1 MIINTKYFGL
11 IADITNKK
19 EEQISIEEKNTTVA
33 FLKSVMETNYP
44 DLKKTNY
51 SIAVN
56 QAIASTATSI
66 KDHDEIALLPPF
78 AGG

>member
-19 EEQISIEEKNTTVA
+19 EEKLQLDGGKMSVA
-33 FLKSVMETNYP
+33 SLKLLMENNYP
-44 DLKKTNY
+44 DLKKTTY

-56 QAIASTATSI
+56 QTMVEEETFLNEQDIIAF
-66 KDHDEIALLPPF
+66 LPPF

>member
-19 EEQISIEEKNTTVA
+19 EEQVTLDETNTTVA
-33 FLKSVMETNYP
+33 FLKSVMESNYP

-56 QAIASTATSI
+56 QAIVSSEFDI
-66 KDHDEIALLPPF
+66 KERDEIAFLPPF

>member
-19 EEQISIEEKNTTVA
+19 EEQVSLKETNTTVA

-51 SIAVN
+51 TIAVN
-56 QAIASTATSI
+56 QAIAGTDVSI
-66 KDHDEIALLPPF
+66 QNHDEIALLPPF

>member
-11 IADITNKK
+11 IADITNKN
-19 EEQISIEEKNTTVA
+19 EEQVSLDNSNATVA
-33 FLKSVMETNYP
+33 CLKGVMESNYP

-56 QAIASTATSI
+56 QVITNIDFSI
-66 KDHDEIALLPPF
+66 KNQDEIAFLPPF

>member
-19 EEQISIEEKNTTVA
+19 EEQLQLKETLTSVA
-33 FLKSVMETNYP
+33 SLKSIMEANYP
-44 DLKKTNY
+44 DLRKTSY
-51 SIAVN
+51 SVAVN
-56 QAIASTATSI
+56 QALVGIETNLKEQDVIAF
-66 KDHDEIALLPPF
+66 LPPF